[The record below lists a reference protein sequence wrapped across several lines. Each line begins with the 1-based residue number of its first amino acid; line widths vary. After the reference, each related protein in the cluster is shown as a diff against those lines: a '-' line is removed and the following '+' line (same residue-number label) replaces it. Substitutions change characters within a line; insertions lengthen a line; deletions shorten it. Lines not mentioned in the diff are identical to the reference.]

1 MSTKLLTAGVIIAAV
16 LLGLVLWNNKRNEG
30 FNKCMQQFDCNTSEC
45 IKNEKAFCNK
55 FRK

>member
-1 MSTKLLTAGVIIAAV
+1 MSTKLLTAGVIIVAV